1 MSRRFGDELSPGL
14 GAQPY
19 SWEDSNMANSVQILQ
34 KYWTEHPA
42 WFGGSY
48 GEYLHLGGNQQML
61 RLLLRDVPTGPETR
75 VIDLSCALG
84 GNARWLAALYGC
96 SVEGVDAFRPALQ
109 AARELAKAQ
118 GLAELCKF
126 TVAKPEQLPHPD
138 KSFDLAVT
146 AEGEVHWPEVSRVCK
161 PNGAVIGS
169 TVVVGDKA
177 ELFAEVEG
185 VGLRIE
191 YDLDVTNYAKAF
203 YRSKEEEAKL
213 LVQAGLM
220 SEADMHLLQMH
231 TVDLYEAGSAAHILF
246 RFRRP

>member
-1 MSRRFGDELSPGL
+1 
-14 GAQPY
+14 
-19 SWEDSNMANSVQILQ
+19 MANTVQILQ

-61 RLLLRDVPTGPETR
+61 RLLLRDLQVGGETR

-84 GNARWLAALYGC
+84 GNARWLAALHGC
-96 SVEGVDAFRPALQ
+96 AVEGVDAFRPALQ
-109 AARELAKAQ
+109 AAKELAKAQ
-118 GLAELCKF
+118 GVSELCKF
-126 TVAKPEQLPHPD
+126 TVAKPEQLPFPE

-146 AEGEVHWPEVSRVCK
+146 AEGEVHWPEVFRVLK
-161 PNGAVIGS
+161 VGGQVLGS
-169 TVVVGDKA
+169 TVVVGDLA
-177 ELFAEVEG
+177 ELFRE
-185 VGLRIE
+185 IE
-191 YDLDVTNYAKAF
+191 SLGFAIEHHLDVTGYAKAF

-213 LVQAGLM
+213 LVTAGLM
-220 SEADMHLLQMH
+220 SGEDMLALQMH

>member
-1 MSRRFGDELSPGL
+1 
-14 GAQPY
+14 
-19 SWEDSNMANSVQILQ
+19 MANTVQILQ

-61 RLLLRDVPTGPETR
+61 RLLLRDVRVGAETR

-84 GNARWLAALYGC
+84 GNARWLAALYGAT
-96 SVEGVDAFRPALQ
+96 VEGVDAFRPALQ
-109 AARELAKAQ
+109 AAKELAKVQ
-118 GLAELCKF
+118 GVSELCKF
-126 TVAKPEQLPHPD
+126 TVAKPEQIPFPE

-146 AEGEVHWPEVSRVCK
+146 AEGEVHWPEVFRVLK
-161 PNGAVIGS
+161 SQGAVLGS
-169 TVVVGDKA
+169 TVVVGDRS
-177 ELFAEVEG
+177 ELFGEVEA
-185 VGLRIE
+185 VGFQIE
-191 YDLDVTNYAKAF
+191 HHLDVTSYARAF

-213 LVQAGLM
+213 LVAGGLM
-220 SEADMHLLQMH
+220 SEEDMLALQMH